1 MDLVHPRVLGT
12 IHNCIPRLHNE
23 LEQQKISLPA
33 RRDSTFEMM
42 LHNEEGY
49 GEGGWKYESTRL
61 NQIRYYD
68 QILNNKSNLISDGLT
83 TLKFKTNQKTE
94 DENYV
99 FLSVNLDL

>member
-1 MDLVHPRVLGT
+1 
-12 IHNCIPRLHNE
+12 
-23 LEQQKISLPA
+23 
-33 RRDSTFEMM
+33 MM
-42 LHNEEGY
+42 EHNEEGY

-68 QILNNKSNLISDGLT
+68 QILNNKSNLITDGLN

-94 DENYV
+94 DENYT